1 MTSKKGNSYP
11 LKLVLEKK
19 GINLQQCVTMAVDM
33 LKCLQNLHECCM
45 LQNEFGINDLR
56 LKKDTFVSI
65 FIIGEYHLPHFVT
78 SFALCGLSFSDYI
91 AIFSF

>member
-1 MTSKKGNSYP
+1 MTSEKGNSYP

-19 GINLQQCVTMAVDM
+19 EITVQQCVTMAVDM

-45 LQNEFGINDLR
+45 LQNEFSINDLR

-65 FIIGEYHLPHFVT
+65 LIIGEYHLGHFVI
-78 SFALCGLSFSDYI
+78 SFALCGLSCLNYI
-91 AIFSF
+91 SIVSF